1 MLGNGFVSGERRLA
15 LAPQAMSSD
24 GQISLENA
32 MISGAV
38 AISNSGDRRR
48 KLTRTGTQRV
58 LVIRVV
64 SNTHFPT
71 QSEAKMYDD
80 VFNDDN
86 NLVSGLVA
94 SMIVLASIT
103 TCYIDY

>member
-1 MLGNGFVSGERRLA
+1 MPWFLGLLPSATVVIIEVR
-15 LAPQAMSSD
+15 
-24 GQISLENA
+24 
-32 MISGAV
+32 
-38 AISNSGDRRR
+38 
-48 KLTRTGTQRV
+48 LTRTGTQKV

-80 VFNDDN
+80 VFIDDN